1 MLRPLHCGL
10 LVGLFLIAPL
20 GDLQAQTASKRV
32 WLRVHAGPRLQEA
45 QRVRSLLAPEGL
57 RGGRLRQAF
66 IRRSRG
72 AQGTTLFEVLT
83 GPFGNSMDA
92 VVHGLVL
99 RKDERFVR
107 AGQRL
112 RSLAVLLPTS
122 FLPLPLRIDAKG
134 LERLNPGRKMAYPEL
149 ADLVISRAIGFSL
162 PGHALPAIETATARF
177 TPYKP
182 LLVLGERTACN
193 AKRTTCLR
201 WFEVLHPVLIRTAW
215 LPAYQLVLHGRLR
228 RMKLAEGAGFT
239 KARGA
244 FWRVGRTPRGQAFRA
259 MFRRGS
265 LPPQLHTLVL
275 ADRHKPPY
283 RLVIDKHG
291 PGIYNTAGLVV
302 ERIKL
307 RPWIYNRPPLWKLPK
322 VLERQRQRPRRP
334 RHPMATAMSPGTGAM
349 GMGRRPVMR
358 PKARRTRDPR
368 GMTRRGMR
376 R

>member
-1 MLRPLHCGL
+1 MSLRFGL
-10 LVGLFLIAPL
+10 LIALIL
-20 GDLQAQTASKRV
+20 TGQTGDLRAQTTSKRV
-32 WLRVHAGPRLQEA
+32 WLRVHAGPRLTEA

-57 RGGRLRQAF
+57 RGGRLQQAF

-72 AQGTTLFEVLT
+72 AQSTTLFEVLT
-83 GPFGNSMDA
+83 GPFKSSMDA
-92 VVHGLVL
+92 VVHGLTL
-99 RKDERFVR
+99 RKDGRFAK
-107 AGQRL
+107 AGLRL

-122 FLPLPLRIDAKG
+122 FLPLPLRITSKSI
-134 LERLNPGRKMAYPEL
+134 ERLNPGRKKTYPDL

-162 PGHALPAIETATARF
+162 PGHALPAMETATARF
-177 TPYKP
+177 TPWMP

-215 LPAYQLVLHGRLR
+215 LPAYALVLHAKLR

-244 FWRVGRTPRGQAFRA
+244 FWEVGRTPKGRAYRA
-259 MFRRGS
+259 MFRRGR

-283 RLVIDKHG
+283 RMVIDKHG
-291 PGIYNTAGLVV
+291 PGIYNAAGLVV
-302 ERIKL
+302 ERIKI
-307 RPWIYNRPPLWKLPK
+307 RRWTYKRPPLWRLPK
-322 VLERQRQRPRRP
+322 NLRRQRPKRRVRPTKQPDMRKERKGAKMKTGRRSMKRP
-334 RHPMATAMSPGTGAM
+334 RRRAAM
-349 GMGRRPVMR
+349 R
-358 PKARRTRDPR
+358 AR
-368 GMTRRGMR
+368 GKSRRGMR